1 MRLGL
6 SASSIQ
12 LGASAL
18 LTILALSCAKG
29 GDLVDGDDGDGNS
42 GNGGTGSGAGGSG
55 NGNGNGSGTMKTASA
70 TTAAEAS
77 TSTGPACDEDPCK
90 LVEPQCG
97 CMSGD
102 ACTINGSG
110 DRVCTTA
117 GSAAWDAAC
126 NAQNQCAP
134 GMLCAGYAAGLDSC
148 AKFCNS
154 DADCEAPGGL
164 CAVTLNDGMGG
175 TLPDVTLCSTNC
187 SFTTNGC
194 AVAGTSCQLG
204 IRNMTE
210 PFTLCAPSGTGT
222 QNTNC
227 VDSSGCAPGFIC
239 LTTTAMDER
248 CFQWCDVNAPA
259 CPGGLICQQ
268 LEVSAGVPL
277 VIGTTAYGACT

>member
-6 SASSIQ
+6 SASSTL

-18 LTILALSCAKG
+18 LTILSLSCAQ
-29 GDLVDGDDGDGNS
+29 GDSIVDGGDGDGS
-42 GNGGTGSGAGGSG
+42 GNGGSGSGAAGSG

-70 TTAAEAS
+70 STTAADGS
-77 TSTGPACDEDPCK
+77 TTTGPACEEDPCK

-97 CMSGD
+97 CMAGQACSVDGAGD
-102 ACTINGSG
+102 LFCTE
-110 DRVCTTA
+110 A
-117 GSAAWDAAC
+117 GSAAWDAPCSATNKC
-126 NAQNQCAP
+126 VP
-134 GMLCAGYAAGLDSC
+134 GTLCAGYAAGLDSC
-148 AKFCNS
+148 AKFCNT

-175 TLPDVTLCSTNC
+175 TLPGVTLCSTNC

-194 AVAGTSCQLG
+194 AVPGTSCQLG

-222 QNTNC
+222 QGSTC
-227 VDSSGCAPGFIC
+227 TDSSGCASGFIC

-248 CFQWCDVNAPA
+248 CFQWCDVNAPV
-259 CPGGLICQQ
+259 CPGGLVCQQ
-268 LEVSAGVPL
+268 LEISAGVPL